1 MWQKPLGTSYG
12 IGSVAKGRFYQFDR
26 FRDQARLYCLNA
38 ETGEELWSFEYPTE
52 YRDLL
57 GYNNGPRCSPV
68 IDGNRVYIFGVEGML
83 HCLNATTGKLNWKI
97 DTAKEYGVVQNFFG
111 VGSTPVIEGDLL
123 ICMIGGSPP
132 GSPGLYESQGNVDGN
147 GTGIV
152 AFDKLTGKEKYRVTD
167 ELASYASL
175 QVATINDRRWCFAF
189 CRGGLVGFEPAS
201 GKVDFQYP
209 WRSPKLESVNASVP
223 VVVGDEVFIS
233 ETYDIGSSL
242 LKVKPGGY
250 DVVWKDDERS
260 REKSL
265 LTHWN
270 TAIHVDGYLY
280 ACSGRNEPDADLRC
294 IEWKT
299 GKVQWIKEWEPEVR
313 ERSSLMYADGH
324 FVYIG
329 EFGTLKL
336 IKVNPE
342 KYDVISEV
350 TLTAEG
356 EPNPLGF
363 GPRLLFTRPAWAAP
377 ILSHGLLYVRG
388 NDRLVCFDLLP
399 DTTAAAE

>member
-1 MWQKPLGTSYG
+1 MGSDTDSGSQAVASSTDDLDQTGRVVLVTGGTKG
-12 IGSVAKGRFYQFDR
+12 IGRTIVQR
-26 FRDQARLYCLNA
+26 
-38 ETGEELWSFEYPTE
+38 
-52 YRDLL
+52 YRDW
-57 GYNNGPRCSPV
+57 G
-68 IDGNRVYIFGVEGML
+68 
-83 HCLNATTGKLNWKI
+83 A
-97 DTAKEYGVVQNFFG
+97 
-111 VGSTPVIEGDLL
+111 
-123 ICMIGGSPP
+123 
-132 GSPGLYESQGNVDGN
+132 
-147 GTGIV
+147 
-152 AFDKLTGKEKYRVTD
+152 
-167 ELASYASL
+167 
-175 QVATINDRRWCFAF
+175 
-189 CRGGLVGFEPAS
+189 
-201 GKVDFQYP
+201 
-209 WRSPKLESVNASVP
+209 
-223 VVVGDEVFIS
+223 EVM
-233 ETYDIGSSL
+233 T
-242 LKVKPGGY
+242 
-250 DVVWKDDERS
+250 
-260 REKSL
+260 
-265 LTHWN
+265 
-270 TAIHVDGYLY
+270 
-280 ACSGRNEPDADLRC
+280 CGRNEPDADLRC

-388 NDRLVCFDLLP
+388 NDRLVCFDLLQ